1 MMLRMIGRLG
11 MNGGRYQAVEFCG
24 EAVRALSMQE
34 RMTLSNMSAELGS
47 QVGLVAPDATTEAW
61 LREAGVRGPLDIAH
75 WQSDPDADAEWHD
88 FDAAA
93 LAPQVAAPHS
103 PANAADVS
111 VHAGVAVQAAYIGAC
126 TGAKLDDLRAAAAVL
141 RGRRVAA
148 GVKLMVAPA
157 SLRDQNDA
165 EREGV
170 LQTLLEAGAQL
181 LPTSCGA
188 CAGYGGSIP
197 DGATVISTTA
207 RNFKGRMGSETAQVY
222 LASPYSVAAAAATGR
237 IIDPREVLQ

>member
-1 MMLRMIGRLG
+1 MLGVAVTGGIWVRVPRTLMMRWNGRLGAGVTAKDMMLRMIGRLG

-170 LQTLLEAGAQL
+170 LQTLLEAARSCCPRPAAPAPATAARF
-181 LPTSCGA
+181 PTA
-188 CAGYGGSIP
+188 
-197 DGATVISTTA
+197 
-207 RNFKGRMGSETAQVY
+207 
-222 LASPYSVAAAAATGR
+222 
-237 IIDPREVLQ
+237 PR

>member
-1 MMLRMIGRLG
+1 MLAWRCRRPI
-11 MNGGRYQAVEFCG
+11 
-24 EAVRALSMQE
+24 
-34 RMTLSNMSAELGS
+34 SAP
-47 QVGLVAPDATTEAW
+47 AP
-61 LREAGVRGPLDIAH
+61 
-75 WQSDPDADAEWHD
+75 
-88 FDAAA
+88 
-93 LAPQVAAPHS
+93 APS
-103 PANAADVS
+103 WT
-111 VHAGVAVQAAYIGAC
+111 I
-126 TGAKLDDLRAAAAVL
+126 LRAAAAVL

-188 CAGYGGSIP
+188 CAGYGSSIP

-237 IIDPREVLQ
+237 IIDPRGGAAMNQHGRVWRVGADIDTDALAPGAYMKFGIDEIARHCLQRVRTSPPACGPATCWWPGPTSASAPRANRPPPPGPAGRGGGGGAVL

>member
-1 MMLRMIGRLG
+1 M
-11 MNGGRYQAVEFCG
+11 
-24 EAVRALSMQE
+24 
-34 RMTLSNMSAELGS
+34 
-47 QVGLVAPDATTEAW
+47 
-61 LREAGVRGPLDIAH
+61 
-75 WQSDPDADAEWHD
+75 
-88 FDAAA
+88 
-93 LAPQVAAPHS
+93 
-103 PANAADVS
+103 
-111 VHAGVAVQAAYIGAC
+111 
-126 TGAKLDDLRAAAAVL
+126 L

-170 LQTLLEAGAQL
+170 LQTLLEAGAQ

-222 LASPYSVAAAAATGR
+222 LASPYSVGRAATGR